1 MAQLSRREPFIP
13 PEPTRTVV
21 AQAVGWAPALQAVLR
36 IGTGLLFLQHGLQKM
51 FGLLG
56 GKAVPVAS
64 LLGVAGILE
73 LVGGLLLVVGLF
85 TRPVAAILA
94 LEMVAA
100 MVIAHFPRGGWPIQ
114 NGAELPMLYAL
125 IFAFFAASGAGPAS
139 ADTAFTSYR
148 VRPARIEPS
157 V

>member
-1 MAQLSRREPFIP
+1 MAQPASRRPFTT
-13 PEPTRTVV
+13 PEPARTVV
-21 AQAVGWAPALQAVLR
+21 AEAVRLAPTLQTVLR

-56 GKAVPVAS
+56 GKAVPLAS

-85 TRPVAAILA
+85 TCPVAAVLA

-100 MVIAHFPRGGWPIQ
+100 TVIAHAPRGGWPIQ
-114 NGAELPMLYAL
+114 NGAELPLLYAL
-125 IFAFFAASGAGPAS
+125 IFAFLAASGAGPAS
-139 ADTAFTSYR
+139 ADAVISTRRMRTR
-148 VRPARIEPS
+148 R
-157 V
+157 